1 MAILSESVK
10 LQEVLEPYPVVT
22 RVPVQWAEMDALQHV
37 NNVRY
42 LQWVEAGRMDYFG
55 QIDWINIED
64 NPHKVGPILSS
75 TECKYVFPLTY
86 PDVVLIGTRC
96 TRVAEDRFFMET
108 LIASEKYERTAAI
121 NEAIIVTYDYQNREK
136 AQLPPSLRNAIL
148 ELEMKIS

>member
-121 NEAIIVTYDYQNREK
+121 NEAIIVIYDYQNREK